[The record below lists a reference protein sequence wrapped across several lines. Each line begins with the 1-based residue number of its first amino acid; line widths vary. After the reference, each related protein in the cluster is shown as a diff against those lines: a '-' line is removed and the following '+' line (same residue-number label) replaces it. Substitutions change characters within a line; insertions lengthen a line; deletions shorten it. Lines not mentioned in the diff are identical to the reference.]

1 VHKKLDVLMEQ
12 QDIDTLIAKVLSG
25 EAGQEELLQLED
37 WKKASKENQS
47 YFEESKSIFERI
59 SSLKE
64 EVPVNTEQAWKKLES
79 RLNTHE
85 GRVIPLFREKGIL
98 QAAASIVLLVSL
110 GFVLNWWFNQA
121 NEENVELATTRE
133 AQEKTLPDGSKVVL
147 DKNSSLS
154 YTLTKKKVRQVKL
167 KGIAHF
173 EVIHNNE
180 KPFVIEV
187 NEVLIKDLGTSFEVK
202 ALPESDVV
210 EVSVEEGEVQ
220 FYTASNTGL
229 RLVKGEK
236 ATYNKQS
243 KEFLKGSPSTRAKNL
258 DRLARRF
265 NFENTPLS
273 EVIEELNAVYNS
285 DIRLENSRIG
295 SCRLSVSFDNEQLDV
310 LLSVIAETLN
320 LRLKQQDSTII
331 LQGEA
336 CPQ

>member
-1 VHKKLDVLMEQ
+1 MEQ
-12 QDIDTLIAKVLSG
+12 QDIDNLIAKVLSG
-25 EAGQEELLQLED
+25 EAGQEELLQLEV

-64 EVPVNTEQAWKKLES
+64 EVPVNTELAWKKLES
-79 RLNTHE
+79 RLNAPE
-85 GRVIPLFREKGIL
+85 GRVIPLFRKKGIL

-110 GFVLNWWFNQA
+110 GFVLNWWFNQTT
-121 NEENVELATTRE
+121 EENVELATTTE

-154 YTLTKKKVRQVKL
+154 YNLTKKKVRQVKL

-173 EVIHNNE
+173 EVIHNSE

-202 ALPESDVV
+202 ALPESELV

-220 FYTASNTGL
+220 FYTASNAGL

-265 NFENTPLS
+265 NFENTLLS